1 MVLVAISLALSVL
14 SLPVVHA
21 EPRDGLSSNALSIAQ
36 VGALARA
43 IDKTRDGGYIEAG
56 RGFGGWVMK
65 TTANGQTE
73 WDNYYTLAGYTY
85 VEFDSVH
92 ETRDGGYILAGAAVS
107 LHFTTGSD
115 GLLVK
120 LDRHGLVQWSKTY
133 GGPKDD
139 GFLMAQQTLDGGYI
153 AIGNTEMIG
162 PHASNGWVVK
172 LDRLGNREWEETF
185 AGQDVYSVGLTRDGG
200 YVLSGAVEFLPG
212 NPGVWLFK
220 LNSKGAVLWQ
230 LGFDATGDKYPAAI
244 RESSSVQTRD
254 GGYLLAAE
262 VDTGQFASSSRLL
275 IVRLDSERNIL
286 WQEWYGSGTDMSPYI
301 SLVETR
307 DRGALVSGGSTGP
320 YLLKLRANGELSWQR
335 VYGRQDEVFWQAIEA
350 RDGGFVVAGVL
361 SPQGPRGVEGAW
373 LLKTDREGRTLGCP
387 PSELPLSAPLVATIS
402 NVFNPTVSSTV
413 TQATTIE
420 TNAST
425 TIVAIPAS
433 IMCMTALVMSDDK
446 DDDMKSN
453 EPFRS

>member
-1 MVLVAISLALSVL
+1 MALSVL
-14 SLPVVHA
+14 TLPVVHA
-21 EPRDGLSSNALSIAQ
+21 EPRGDGLSSSALSIAQ
-36 VGALARA
+36 VGAFARA
-43 IDKTRDGGYIEAG
+43 VDQTRDGEYIEAG
-56 RGFGGWVMK
+56 TGFGGWVMK
-65 TTANGQTE
+65 TTANGQVE
-73 WDNYYTLAGYTY
+73 WNNYYTLAGYTY

-92 ETRDGGYILAGAAVS
+92 ATRDGGYILAGAAVS

-120 LDRHGLVQWSKTY
+120 LDRHGLVQWSRTY

-162 PHASNGWVVK
+162 PHASNGWVMK

-212 NPGVWLFK
+212 NPGVWFFK
-220 LNSKGAVLWQ
+220 LSSKGAVLWQ

-244 RESSSVQTRD
+244 RESSSVETAG
-254 GGYLLAAE
+254 GGYLLTAE
-262 VDTGQFASSSRLL
+262 VDIGQFVLSSRLL
-275 IVRLDSERNIL
+275 IIRLDSDRNIL

-307 DRGALVSGGSTGP
+307 DGGALVSGGSTGP
-320 YLLKLRANGELSWQR
+320 YLLKLLPNGDLDWQR
-335 VYGRQDEVFWQAIEA
+335 AYGRQDETFWQAIEA

-361 SPQGPRGVEGAW
+361 SLQGPRGVDGAW
-373 LLKTDREGRTLGCP
+373 LLKTDAEGRTLGCP
-387 PSELPLSAPLVATIS
+387 PSELPLSAPLVTTLS
-402 NVFNPTVSSTV
+402 NVFNPIVTSTL
-413 TQATTIE
+413 TQATAIE
-420 TNAST
+420 TNTST
-425 TIVAIPAS
+425 TQVGIPAS
-433 IMCMTALVMSDDK
+433 IMCMTPPMKGDDREG
-446 DDDMKSN
+446 DAAD
-453 EPFRS
+453 